1 MINTKKVS
9 EIIINKEESW
19 QNSIY
24 ITFDVDWAHDE
35 IIKDTFDIIQEAKVS
50 ATWFITHQTKLIRD
64 LRRNKNFDLG
74 IHPNFENLLRG
85 DNKNGKNANEILS
98 NLTGIVPEALAIR
111 SHSLTQSSHL
121 QNLFKKEGL
130 KYDLN
135 HFIPLNSGI
144 ELKPWILWNGLIK
157 IPFCW
162 EDDIECMYGNNT
174 NLIELN
180 KHLGLKVLDFHP
192 IHIFLN
198 TKDLNLYQSTR
209 EFHQQPDKLIKF
221 RNRGYG
227 IRNQL
232 FELLSLFN

>member
-1 MINTKKVS
+1 MVSFLINSTEGWSNGLTFKALPNK
-9 EIIINKEESW
+9 IISN
-19 QNSIY
+19 
-24 ITFDVDWAHDE
+24 
-35 IIKDTFDIIQEAKVS
+35 IKS
-50 ATWFITHQTKLIRD
+50 
-64 LRRNKNFDLG
+64 
-74 IHPNFENLLRG
+74 
-85 DNKNGKNANEILS
+85 
-98 NLTGIVPEALAIR
+98 IVPEALSIR

-135 HFIPLNSGI
+135 HFVPLNSGI

-162 EDDIECMYGNNT
+162 EDDIECMYGNKT
-174 NLIELN
+174 NLIELK
-180 KHLGLKVLDFHP
+180 KHSGLKVIDFHP

-209 EFHQQPDKLIKF
+209 EFHQQPEKLIKF
-221 RNRGYG
+221 RNKEYG

-232 FELLSLFN
+232 FELLSLIN